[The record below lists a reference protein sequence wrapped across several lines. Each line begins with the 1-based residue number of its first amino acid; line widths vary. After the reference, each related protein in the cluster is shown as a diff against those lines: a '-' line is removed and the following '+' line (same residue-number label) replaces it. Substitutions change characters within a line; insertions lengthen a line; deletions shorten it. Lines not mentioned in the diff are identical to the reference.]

1 MVGVRVLLPLELTIV
16 LFDEQSWDEDFQHFR
31 VKREAPFS
39 VKLYELRREEPGQ
52 NYRAWFFWN
61 FAEALKKASELQFE
75 EVWVSFSRLPTRDIM
90 FKFWLKDL
98 GDLLILKKTLLT
110 HPNIDTIELLD
121 KWYSDESSD

>member
-1 MVGVRVLLPLELTIV
+1 
-16 LFDEQSWDEDFQHFR
+16 
-31 VKREAPFS
+31 
-39 VKLYELRREEPGQ
+39 
-52 NYRAWFFWN
+52 
-61 FAEALKKASELQFE
+61 
-75 EVWVSFSRLPTRDIM
+75 M